1 MAEHVVRLIY
11 PPDLL
16 NMPVIN
22 QLIRQYSDLDI
33 NILRAEVSPR
43 EGWLEVQFVGNA
55 AMIENAIHWLQEQ
68 GIEVLTSGA

>member
-68 GIEVLTSGA
+68 GIEVLTLGA

>member
-22 QLIRQYSDLDI
+22 QLIRQYSHLDI

-68 GIEVLTSGA
+68 GIEVLTLGA

>member
-1 MAEHVVRLIY
+1 MDEHVVRLIY
-11 PPDLL
+11 PPNLL

-22 QLIRQYSDLDI
+22 QLIKQYSDLEI

-55 AMIENAIHWLQEQ
+55 AMIENAIHWLQGQ
-68 GIEVLTSGA
+68 GIEVLTLGA

>member
-22 QLIRQYSDLDI
+22 RLIREYSNLGV
-33 NILRAEVSPR
+33 NILRAEVSPSQ
-43 EGWLEVQFVGNA
+43 GWLEVQFVGNE
-55 AMIENAIHWLQEQ
+55 AMIESAVNWLREQ
-68 GIEVLTSGA
+68 GIEVLTLGA

>member
-1 MAEHVVRLIY
+1 
-11 PPDLL
+11 
-16 NMPVIN
+16 MPVIN

-68 GIEVLTSGA
+68 GIEVLTLGA

>member
-16 NMPVIN
+16 NMPGIN

-68 GIEVLTSGA
+68 GIEVLTLGA